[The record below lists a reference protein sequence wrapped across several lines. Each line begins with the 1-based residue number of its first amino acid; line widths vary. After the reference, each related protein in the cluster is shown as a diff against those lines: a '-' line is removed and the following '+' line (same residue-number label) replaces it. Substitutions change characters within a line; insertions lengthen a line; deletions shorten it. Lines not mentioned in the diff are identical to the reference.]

1 MISWTWLWWCPYT
14 TFSSQLNAKT
24 EWSLQSLL
32 SASGKKKRK
41 LLWTKLN
48 LLTVWLRH
56 LYSDL
61 FVISPITFR
70 HCCLAWSRL
79 HENLETARYKV
90 TYWVDFP
97 SESANYHEDT
107 DRKMRVICQMIQN
120 KTKDPLMMN
129 TLMDKGKVMLQLEIE
144 SISISDFVKLQEKN
158 TEYNRL
164 KIFLRL
170 ESALSL
176 SS

>member
-1 MISWTWLWWCPYT
+1 MKIY
-14 TFSSQLNAKT
+14 
-24 EWSLQSLL
+24 
-32 SASGKKKRK
+32 
-41 LLWTKLN
+41 
-48 LLTVWLRH
+48 
-56 LYSDL
+56 
-61 FVISPITFR
+61 
-70 HCCLAWSRL
+70 
-79 HENLETARYKV
+79 LETAIYKV

>member
-1 MISWTWLWWCPYT
+1 MKIY
-14 TFSSQLNAKT
+14 
-24 EWSLQSLL
+24 
-32 SASGKKKRK
+32 
-41 LLWTKLN
+41 
-48 LLTVWLRH
+48 
-56 LYSDL
+56 
-61 FVISPITFR
+61 
-70 HCCLAWSRL
+70 
-79 HENLETARYKV
+79 LETARYKV

-107 DRKMRVICQMIQN
+107 DRKMMVICQMIQN

-129 TLMDKGKVMLQLEIE
+129 TLMDKVIVMLQLEIE

>member
-1 MISWTWLWWCPYT
+1 M
-14 TFSSQLNAKT
+14 
-24 EWSLQSLL
+24 
-32 SASGKKKRK
+32 
-41 LLWTKLN
+41 
-48 LLTVWLRH
+48 
-56 LYSDL
+56 
-61 FVISPITFR
+61 
-70 HCCLAWSRL
+70 
-79 HENLETARYKV
+79 
-90 TYWVDFP
+90 
-97 SESANYHEDT
+97 
-107 DRKMRVICQMIQN
+107 ICQMIQN

-129 TLMDKGKVMLQLEIE
+129 TLKDKGKVMLQLEIE